1 MVSEKAKKFWT
12 TMMGIDRRVIFIFTF
27 IAISIPM
34 FIKIDMKISISP
46 EVEILFESMERLPDG
61 SRVLMSLDYD
71 PSSEPEL
78 QPMAETFLQYALRRN
93 FKVIVIGL
101 WPQGPI
107 QAERARE
114 IAETKEEEQ
123 FEYGISYINLGFQ
136 AGNELVIQRMGSSIP
151 EVFPRDYY
159 GHSLREYEYP
169 IMQGVKNF
177 SNIDYV
183 FNLSAGYPGTVEW
196 VLFAADRFGAILGAG
211 NTAVQAPMVYPYLGK
226 QLKGVLGGM
235 KGGAEFEILTNLK
248 GRATGYMVG
257 QTFAHAVIVFFII
270 IANIAYFATR
280 EEKKGGVL

>member
-1 MVSEKAKKFWT
+1 MATEKTKKFWQT
-12 TMMGIDRRVIFIFTF
+12 LMGIDRRVIFIFTF
-27 IAISIPM
+27 VALSIPM
-34 FIKIDMKISISP
+34 FIKIDMEIPISP
-46 EVEILFESMERLPDG
+46 EVETLFESLEKLPDG
-61 SRVLMSLDYD
+61 SKVLMSLDYD

-114 IAETKEEEQ
+114 VAETKEGRQ
-123 FEYGISYINLGFQ
+123 FEYGINYINLGFQ

-151 EVFPRDYY
+151 DVFPRDYY
-159 GHSLREYEYP
+159 GHSIREKEYP

-196 VLFAADRFGAILGAG
+196 VLFAADRFSANLGAG

>member
-1 MVSEKAKKFWT
+1 MASEKSKKFWKA
-12 TMMGIDRRVIFIFTF
+12 MMGIDRRVIFVFTF
-27 IAISIPM
+27 VAISIPM
-34 FIKIDMKISISP
+34 FITIEMKIPISP
-46 EVEILFESMERLPDG
+46 EVEVLFEVMERLPDG
-61 SRVLMSLDYD
+61 SKVLMSLDYD

-78 QPMAETFLQYALRRN
+78 QPMAETFLKYALRRN

-114 IAETKEEEQ
+114 IAETEEGKL
-123 FEYGISYINLGFQ
+123 FEYGVNYINLGFQ

-151 EVFPRDYY
+151 DVFPRDYY
-159 GHSLREYEYP
+159 GHSIKEYDYQ
-169 IMQGVKNF
+169 IMQGVRNF

-196 VLFAADRFGAILGAG
+196 VLFAVDRFGATLGAG

-226 QLKGVLGGM
+226 QLKGLLGGM
-235 KGGAEFEILTNLK
+235 KGGAEFEMLTELK
-248 GRATGYMVG
+248 GRAVGYMVG
-257 QTFAHAVIVFFII
+257 QTFAHTVIVLFII